1 MIFKDYYKIL
11 DLEDNKA
18 SVQQIKNAFREQAKK
33 YHPDINKMNPGAE
46 ERFKDINEAYKVL
59 SEEKT
64 RKKYDRAWKSKIG
77 KRKKVAQSGEKKP
90 NGTAMNELF
99 TVFFGNA
106 NEDKRENVSVTKPNI
121 GIKGEDIDTE
131 IEVSLEEAYY
141 GLDKKI
147 SIRNVDGKITTF
159 SIKIPKGIKDGAKI
173 RLAGQGKVSSSGGA
187 NGDLYIQIKIS
198 KNDKFWLEGN
208 DIITNLYITPWE
220 AALGKSVNI
229 NSMEENIT
237 IDVPAGSQSGERIRV
252 ENKGYNDGVGGRGNL
267 IAEIKTVVPRQLTD
281 EEQNLFKKLEEV
293 STFNPRTDIFRIK

>member
-1 MIFKDYYKIL
+1 MVFKDYYKIL
-11 DLEDNKA
+11 DLEDNRV
-18 SVQQIKNAFREQAKK
+18 SVQQIKIAFREQAKK

-77 KRKKVAQSGEKKP
+77 KRKKITQSGEKKP

-106 NEDKRENVSVTKPNI
+106 NEAKDENVFVTKPNMS
-121 GIKGEDIDTE
+121 IKGEDIDTE

-147 SIRNVDGKITTF
+147 SIRNVDGKIITF
-159 SIKIPKGIKDGAKI
+159 SIKIPKGIKNGAKI
-173 RLAGQGKVSSSGGA
+173 RLAGQGKASPSGGA

-237 IDVPAGSQSGERIRV
+237 INVPAGSQSGERIKI

-281 EEQNLFKKLEEV
+281 EEQHLFKKLEEV